1 MAIRTKEEAIEN
13 IKEAIEVYLDIDDA
27 EIETEVKGKKPKL
40 LRSFSEVLLLKLPVG
55 GEDYQSSAQSRF

>member
-27 EIETEVKGKKPKL
+27 EIETEVKGEKA
-40 LRSFSEVLLLKLPVG
+40 EVVEVIL
-55 GEDYQSSAQSRF
+55 